1 MMLMIS
7 LLISGFFIDTKS
19 AGTYHFVVSKAGQTL
34 KAMRNY
40 LAEEQLVRNKPIFS
54 LAKLWKEWR
63 HKKAKK
69 H

>member
-1 MMLMIS
+1 MLMKRGFIR
-7 LLISGFFIDTKS
+7 GFFIDTKS

-63 HKKAKK
+63 AKK
-69 H
+69 SPKK